1 MSNTKLG
8 LKIEFGDKIKRLLE
22 REYSNLNE
30 LKEVIQASFTNLR
43 QDSYVLK
50 YLDNDNDWLYIFD
63 DSDLEALKEYSAE
76 KSGKAI
82 KLVVEHQEDLARS
95 VVEPKRFNQSQI
107 KDSCVAEVEAFL
119 KSQQNKEEDKEMEL
133 ESIKKTDQEMEVEW
147 EEIPK
152 KDEEAKEE
160 KVEDEHFSEVEKIQ
174 ENLEN
179 THIAETQ
186 PETNPD
192 EMSIEPV
199 IVEEPI
205 IDEAKDIEIEE
216 EKIDT
221 SSKAEEKVPEPEKE
235 LADFNIFK
243 CLEDVQKALNA
254 DNNDFKMRDVFK
266 AVKDNVKD
274 TKAEKNVK
282 KAIKNCKNGK
292 GKFIHKMMKKFFF
305 GGNCNQ
311 NEDKFAHVVHHKV
324 TCDGCNKSPIVGVR
338 YKCSEC
344 ADFDLCQ
351 ECEAKDVHNHHV
363 FLKLKFPMGVDIIY
377 SHRTDENAA
386 PLPNP
391 PQVDPPHH
399 SSSPNHPHHPHH
411 PPHHGGWGQGPWGF
425 PMGGPMRGPWG
436 CRGGKGGRGGR
447 KHRRDWENNPFMQ
460 FAQQFFGG
468 ASNEDE
474 SNSSESR
481 ERRDRPKNKYGQLR
495 PVIIKKPSEPLVGTI
510 GGMQIIETTVQNQS
524 PWPYTLKKVKLLE
537 ADNGVVFQEIE
548 TDVVLKNNESQ
559 DFCLAVQL
567 PEAPGKYK
575 AVFGFFN
582 QKDVCHGQKLEVVFD
597 VIEEG
602 FE

>member
-22 REYSNLNE
+22 REYSSLDE
-30 LKEVIQASFTNLR
+30 LKEVIQSSFTNLR
-43 QDSYVLK
+43 PASYVLK

-63 DSDLEALKEYSAE
+63 DSDLEALKEYSVE
-76 KSGKAI
+76 KTGKAI
-82 KLVVEHQEDLARS
+82 KLVVESQDDLAKS
-95 VVEPKRFNQSQI
+95 VIEPKRFNQSQI

-119 KSQQNKEEDKEMEL
+119 KSQQSKEEDKEMEH
-133 ESIKKTDQEMEVEW
+133 ESLKKTDQEMDIEW
-147 EEIPK
+147 EDVSKKNEEDK
-152 KDEEAKEE
+152 QVDKDEEL
-160 KVEDEHFSEVEKIQ
+160 HFAEVEKMQ

-179 THIAETQ
+179 THIQETQ
-186 PETNPD
+186 PETVLE

-199 IVEEPI
+199 IIEEPR
-205 IDEAKDIEIEE
+205 IDEPKDVEIEE

-221 SSKAEEKVPEPEKE
+221 SAKAEVKEPEKE

-254 DNNDFKMRDVFK
+254 ENSEFKIRDVFK

-274 TKAEKNVK
+274 TKAEQNVK
-282 KAIKNCKNGK
+282 KVFKNCKNGK
-292 GKFIHKMMKKFFF
+292 GKFIHKMMKKFIF
-305 GGNCNQ
+305 GGNCNK
-311 NEDKFAHVVHHKV
+311 NDDKYAHVVHQKV
-324 TCDGCNKSPIVGVR
+324 TCDGCNKAPIVGVR

-344 ADFDLCQ
+344 PDFDLCQ

-386 PLPNP
+386 PLANP
-391 PQVDPPHH
+391 PQVDPPRQSPSPHH
-399 SSSPNHPHHPHH
+399 PQHPHHPHHPHH

-425 PMGGPMRGPWG
+425 PMGGPGQWG
-436 CRGGKGGRGGR
+436 CRGG
-447 KHRRDWENNPFMQ
+447 RRQRRHWENNPFMQ

-474 SNSSESR
+474 SSSSESR
-481 ERRDRPKNKYGQLR
+481 ERRNRPKNKFGQLR
-495 PVIIKKPSEPLVGTI
+495 PVITKKPSEPLVGTV

-524 PWPYTLKKVKLLE
+524 PWPYTLQKVKLLE
-537 ADNGVVFQEIE
+537 ADDGIVFQEIE
-548 TDVVLKNNESQ
+548 ADVVLKNNESQ

-567 PEAPGKYK
+567 PQVAGKYK

-582 QKDVCHGQKLEVVFD
+582 QKDRCNGQKLEVVFD
-597 VIEEG
+597 VVEEG